1 VMSQIVTP
9 GLTREAVAIEALF
22 HVIDKTT
29 QQDVPFKLN
38 AAQRMVDAAWS
49 PRMLVPK
56 ARQRG
61 ISTYFLARAAI
72 RCMGRKN
79 TSAVVISHESEATER
94 MFSRVKYFL
103 DTMEGPKPVIKNNS
117 KHELSFPKTNSVFWI
132 GTAGSRKFG
141 RGDTVTDLHGSEVAY
156 WPDASALMAGLLQA
170 VPKSGGCIS
179 IESTGNGMG
188 NWYHN
193 SCMRAAKG
201 LSSFGLVFLPW
212 QDEEGYKLSLTPDI
226 AAAVME
232 NLREDIEEPDL
243 VVAYGLSAEQL
254 AWRRMVLEDELE
266 GNLRLWKQEY
276 PACLD
281 DCFQASGGGMF
292 TRIRFAETERWKK
305 TDQFLWKLAGHPKP
319 GHMYALGGD
328 VAAGVGQ
335 DSSVMEIFDLE
346 EQEQVAEWISNQ
358 TEPDVFGGHIN
369 RIGREFNN
377 AYVCVESNNHGI
389 LTAATLRDLKYPID
403 RLYRTPRST
412 AKRAVKDDV
421 KRVVDLGQRT
431 TNTSKPFVI
440 GLLRK
445 VLRDEW
451 TIHSQIL
458 KAELS
463 SFIEHPTGELGAADG
478 CHDDT
483 VIAAAMA
490 AYIKTKA
497 IIAMVGNTSPT
508 NVYDQEADVGSFD
521 RILAE
526 LESRTNRL
534 PFPASMLDPN
544 L

>member
-1 VMSQIVTP
+1 MSQIVTP

-38 AAQRMVDAAWS
+38 AAQRAVDAAWS
-49 PRMLVPK
+49 PRMLIPK

-94 MFSRVKYFL
+94 MFGRVKYFL
-103 DTMEGPKPVIKNNS
+103 DTMEGPKPVIRNNS
-117 KHELSFPKTNSVFWI
+117 KHELTFPKTNSVFWI

-141 RGDTVTDLHGSEVAY
+141 RGDTITDLHGSEAGY
-156 WPDASALMAGLLQA
+156 WPDAKALMAGLLQA
-170 VPKSGGCIS
+170 VPKVGGCIS

-193 SCMRAAKG
+193 ACMRAAKG
-201 LSSFGLVFLPW
+201 LSSFGLCFLPW
-212 QDEEGYKLSLTPDI
+212 QDELDYKLTLTPEV
-226 AAAVME
+226 AATIME
-232 NLREDIEEPDL
+232 NLRDDIEEPEL
-243 VVAYGLSAEQL
+243 VAAYGLNAGQL

-266 GNLRLWKQEY
+266 GDLRKWKQEY

-281 DCFQASGGGMF
+281 DCFQASGGGLF
-292 TRIRFAETERWKK
+292 TRIRFAETDRWKK
-305 TDQFLWKLAGHPKP
+305 DGQFMWRLEGHPKP

-346 EQEQVAEWISNQ
+346 DQEQVAEWVSNQ
-358 TEPDVFGGHIN
+358 TEPDIFGGHIN
-369 RIGREFNN
+369 RVGREFNR

-389 LTAATLRDLKYPID
+389 LTMATLRDLKYPSE
-403 RLYRTPRST
+403 RFYRTPRATS
-412 AKRAVKDDV
+412 RHAVKDDV

-463 SFIEHPTGELGAADG
+463 SFIEHPDGEIGAADG

-497 IIAMVGNTSPT
+497 IVAMTGDTSREEG
-508 NVYDQEADVGSFD
+508 YDQEADVGSFD

-526 LESRTNRL
+526 LESRSARY
-534 PFPASMLDPN
+534 PFPASMVDPN